1 MNRRD
6 FLRGGVL
13 LGTSLAVTDSP
24 VAAVQEQGRAKS
36 LVIDA
41 HVHAGRG
48 HKYGKGDATTPP
60 WETYN
65 DPDVTLRRAEEAG
78 IDQSVIFPIENRTFE
93 KANEEIAD
101 IVKKYPG
108 KFIGF
113 AKHDPENEVGKIGNL
128 LAREIKELG
137 LKGLKLHKNPT
148 PEVLETAAD
157 LKIPILWHPRRVSEF
172 SAIAGAYP
180 QINFIM
186 AHLGNYGSM
195 DLAEHHRAIDVA
207 RRHPNVYLETSSVL
221 LVEWLERAAR
231 ELSPEKLIFGS
242 DGPDLDARVE
252 LYKIKLLK
260 LPRDTEEKV
269 LSGNILRLLQGR

>member
-13 LGTSLAVTDSP
+13 LGSSLAVTDSP
-24 VAAVQEQGRAKS
+24 VASVQEQGRTKS

-41 HVHAGRG
+41 HVHAGKG

-65 DPDVTLRRAEEAG
+65 DPEVTLRRAEEAG

-93 KANEEIAD
+93 KANEEIAEV
-101 IVKKYPG
+101 VKKYPG

-113 AKHDPENEVGKIGNL
+113 AKHDPENEAGRIRDL
-128 LAREIKELG
+128 LTREIKELG

-148 PEVLETAAD
+148 PEVLDTVAD

-172 SAIAGAYP
+172 SAIAEAYP
-180 QINFIM
+180 QI
-186 AHLGNYGSM
+186 HLGV
-195 DLAEHHRAIDVA
+195 AI
-207 RRHPNVYLETSSVL
+207 L
-221 LVEWLERAAR
+221 
-231 ELSPEKLIFGS
+231 G
-242 DGPDLDARVE
+242 
-252 LYKIKLLK
+252 
-260 LPRDTEEKV
+260 
-269 LSGNILRLLQGR
+269 

>member
-1 MNRRD
+1 M
-6 FLRGGVL
+6 
-13 LGTSLAVTDSP
+13 
-24 VAAVQEQGRAKS
+24 KS

-41 HVHAGRG
+41 HVHAGKG

-65 DPDVTLRRAEEAG
+65 DPEVTLRRAEEAG

-113 AKHDPENEVGKIGNL
+113 AKHDPENEAGRIGNL
-128 LAREIKELG
+128 LAREIEELG

-148 PEVLETAAD
+148 PEVLEAVAG
-157 LKIPILWHPRRVSEF
+157 LKVPILWHPRRVSDV
-172 SAIAGAYP
+172 SAIAAACPHVG
-180 QINFIM
+180 FII

-195 DLAEHHRAIDVA
+195 DLAEHYRAIDAA

-231 ELSPEKLIFGS
+231 ELPADKLIFGS

-252 LYKIKLLK
+252 LHKIKLLK
-260 LPRDTEEKV
+260 LPRDKEEKV